1 MCLWSKVSMPKINT
15 AGRDILPYTQTKDP
29 DSPIFGGSQDYKKK
43 IRGGVQELKIDRD
56 EDDEDT
62 RGNYGTGWIL

>member
-29 DSPIFGGSQDYKKK
+29 DAPVFGGSGDYKRK
-43 IRGGVQELKIDRD
+43 IRGAQELKINRD
-56 EDDEDT
+56 EDDNDT
-62 RGNYGTGWIL
+62 RGNYGTGWVL

>member
-15 AGRDILPYTQTKDP
+15 AGRDILPYTEAKDP

-43 IRGGVQELKIDRD
+43 IRGAQELKIDRD
-56 EDDEDT
+56 EDDDGI
-62 RGNYGTGWIL
+62 RGNYGTGWVL

>member
-43 IRGGVQELKIDRD
+43 IRGVQELKIAID
-56 EDDEDT
+56 EDDDDT
-62 RGNYGTGWIL
+62 RGKYGTGWVL

>member
-43 IRGGVQELKIDRD
+43 TRGAQELKIDRD
-56 EDDEDT
+56 EDNDDT
-62 RGNYGTGWIL
+62 RGNYGTGWVL

>member
-43 IRGGVQELKIDRD
+43 IRRAQELKIDRY

-62 RGNYGTGWIL
+62 RGNYGTGWVL

>member
-15 AGRDILPYTQTKDP
+15 AGRDILRYTQTKDP

-43 IRGGVQELKIDRD
+43 IRGVQELKIDRD

>member
-29 DSPIFGGSQDYKKK
+29 DSPIFGGSQDYKKT
-43 IRGGVQELKIDRD
+43 IRGVQELKIDRD
-56 EDDEDT
+56 EDNDDA
-62 RGNYGTGWIL
+62 RGNYGTGWVL

>member
-29 DSPIFGGSQDYKKK
+29 DSPIFGGSQDYNKK
-43 IRGGVQELKIDRD
+43 IRGVQELKIDRD
-56 EDDEDT
+56 EDDNDT
-62 RGNYGTGWIL
+62 RGNYGTDWIL

>member
-1 MCLWSKVSMPKINT
+1 MCLWSKVSVPKINT

-43 IRGGVQELKIDRD
+43 IRGAQELKIDRD
-56 EDDEDT
+56 EDDDDT
-62 RGNYGTGWIL
+62 RGNYGTGGIL

>member
-29 DSPIFGGSQDYKKK
+29 DFPIFGGSQDYKKK
-43 IRGGVQELKIDRD
+43 IRGVQELKIDRD
-56 EDDEDT
+56 EDDEGT

>member
-15 AGRDILPYTQTKDP
+15 AGRDILPYTEAKDP

-43 IRGGVQELKIDRD
+43 IRGAQELKIDRD
-56 EDDEDT
+56 ENDNDT

>member
-15 AGRDILPYTQTKDP
+15 AGRDILPDTQTKDP

-43 IRGGVQELKIDRD
+43 IRGAQELKIDRD
-56 EDDEDT
+56 EDDDDT

>member
-1 MCLWSKVSMPKINT
+1 MPKINT

-43 IRGGVQELKIDRD
+43 IRGVQELKIDRD
-56 EDDEDT
+56 EDDNDT
-62 RGNYGTGWIL
+62 RGNYGTDWIL

>member
-15 AGRDILPYTQTKDP
+15 AGRDTLPYTQTKDP

-43 IRGGVQELKIDRD
+43 IRGAQELKIDRY
-56 EDDEDT
+56 EDDDDT
-62 RGNYGTGWIL
+62 RGNYGTDWVL